1 MKGLETLAFSRSK
14 TSSNSICVLLL
25 ATAPSSKTLAE
36 NHFATRFATRFA
48 TPFPHEQSPFAF
60 HKSGRNQCST
70 RSASQAERTANGDH
84 EPAPADIPFNC

>member
-36 NHFATRFATRFA
+36 NDFATRFATRFA
-48 TPFPHEQSPFAF
+48 THFATHFATPFPREQSRAAGR
-60 HKSGRNQCST
+60 KSR
-70 RSASQAERTANGDH
+70 RS
-84 EPAPADIPFNC
+84 

>member
-36 NHFATRFATRFA
+36 NDFATRFATRFA
-48 TPFPHEQSPFAF
+48 TPFPREQSRAVGR
-60 HKSGRNQCST
+60 KSR
-70 RSASQAERTANGDH
+70 RS
-84 EPAPADIPFNC
+84 

>member
-36 NHFATRFATRFA
+36 NDFATRFAMHFA
-48 TPFPHEQSPFAF
+48 TPFPREQSRAAGR
-60 HKSGRNQCST
+60 KSR
-70 RSASQAERTANGDH
+70 RS
-84 EPAPADIPFNC
+84 

>member
-36 NHFATRFATRFA
+36 NDFATRFATRFA
-48 TPFPHEQSPFAF
+48 TPFPHEQNRAAGR
-60 HKSGRNQCST
+60 KSR
-70 RSASQAERTANGDH
+70 RS
-84 EPAPADIPFNC
+84 

>member
-36 NHFATRFATRFA
+36 NDFATRFATHFATHFA
-48 TPFPHEQSPFAF
+48 TPFPREQSRAAGR
-60 HKSGRNQCST
+60 KSR
-70 RSASQAERTANGDH
+70 RS
-84 EPAPADIPFNC
+84 

>member
-36 NHFATRFATRFA
+36 NDFATRFATRFA
-48 TPFPHEQSPFAF
+48 TPFPREQSRAAGR
-60 HKSGRNQCST
+60 KSR
-70 RSASQAERTANGDH
+70 RS
-84 EPAPADIPFNC
+84 